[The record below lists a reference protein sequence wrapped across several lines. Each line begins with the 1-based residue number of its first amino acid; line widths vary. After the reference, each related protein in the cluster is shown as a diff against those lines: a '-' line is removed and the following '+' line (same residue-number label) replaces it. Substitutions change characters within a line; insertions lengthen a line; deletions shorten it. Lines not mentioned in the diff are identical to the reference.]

1 MDKAKDPFADAYP
14 PGQGPPPGVDDIP
27 IKPLGKAKDPF
38 ADAYP
43 PGQGPPAESKDELM
57 MDFSAPKKPK
67 KGPPKLSTSNF
78 NKNKKKD

>member
-1 MDKAKDPFADAYP
+1 
-14 PGQGPPPGVDDIP
+14 VDDIP

>member
-1 MDKAKDPFADAYP
+1 
-14 PGQGPPPGVDDIP
+14 
-27 IKPLGKAKDPF
+27 
-38 ADAYP
+38 
-43 PGQGPPAESKDELM
+43 M